1 MSRRRKKHTA
11 YGGPRQHTNVAVR
24 IGREGQ
30 PCPTQKRIYRD
41 KGAARYA
48 VAKAAKAQ
56 GLELYLYG
64 CRYCRGYHLTSRSD
78 QGATR
83 A

>member
-1 MSRRRKKHTA
+1 VSRRRKKHTA
-11 YGGPRQHTNVAVR
+11 YGGPRPHTNAATRVSR
-24 IGREGQ
+24 DGL

-48 VAKAAKAQ
+48 VARAAKHE
-56 GLELYLYG
+56 GRELYLYG
-64 CRYCRGYHLTSRSD
+64 CRYCRGYHLTSTARL
-78 QGATR
+78 GATR